1 MDVKPLLTFNKP
13 RKNKKRDDLNG
24 SGGKIQTPGISYQAN
39 KLFPKLDSLSHE
51 FSQYIELSNTPESMQ
66 PEKVLVIELAGDV
79 QSFAR
84 ALSKVAGFELLAHN
98 LVAERFEDE
107 HFYDLNK
114 KKQKKPV
121 KKNAYLT
128 MSNLAGLKKLRSMWG
143 KYVETKQI
151 EYGYSGLRDAF
162 LQCID
167 IRFWDTK
174 DRLESTRIL
183 DDWRERVEYAQHDMD
198 ELVSFEIELWFRSTE
213 AFRLQAESHIKHA
226 LEKAGGF
233 VSNTF
238 VHQGARYH
246 ALLGKIHISQVQE
259 VIDSGGA
266 ALELM
271 RCDEVMYF
279 RPLGQSMTPS
289 RNTDEDLSKVQKP
302 NLANYT
308 SDLNKTYKVALLD
321 GLPLSNHEALK
332 GRISI
337 DDPDD
342 FESRYTAPKEQVH
355 GTSMASLIIHG
366 DLNAPDEYPLSRLLY
381 VRPILVAGEADFKG
395 NSSERVPEDFLP
407 IELIHR
413 AVVRMKKGEA
423 GMPPSA
429 PEVRVVNLSI
439 GDPYRLFDSQMSPW
453 ARMIDWLSYEYD
465 LLFVVSAG
473 NMPHCLELEGVS
485 EAELRNLSPQE
496 LEVKAVQA
504 INKQRQERRMMS
516 PAEAINALTVRS
528 SHSDDYSGHLPPNI
542 IDVFQTENMFSPI
555 NPITLGKNR
564 SIKPEILMPGGRQV
578 YINQTYLLSADVK
591 LQPRSGN
598 QFGPGV
604 KTALPTSI
612 PGRINEYGYSAGT
625 SNAAALA
632 TRRLALLLET
642 IDEMREFGGTEAL
655 SGASDA
661 VILKALL
668 THGAGL
674 PAESK
679 DVVTR
684 ALKTRKN
691 SHLFKG
697 ELNQYFGFGLVNE
710 RRIHGCI
717 NSQATLLYTGKI
729 KSETSHDYFLPLP
742 TSLSAKTIN
751 RRLIVTVAW
760 LSPVNH
766 GHQDYREAQLWA
778 SSSHSQ
784 LNAKDNANHHHLMK
798 NGTVFHEV
806 RSGKKAASFV
816 QGDNLVVKVNCHA
829 RAGAKDLEVEYALVV
844 TLDTTDTNL
853 RIYDEVKQGLVMQVQ
868 QSV

>member
-13 RKNKKRDDLNG
+13 QKNEKRDDLNG
-24 SGGKIQTPGISYQAN
+24 SAGKIQTPAISYQVN
-39 KLFPKLDSLSHE
+39 KLFPKLDSLSRD
-51 FSQYIELSNTPESMQ
+51 FSRYVELSNTPESMQ

-84 ALSKVAGFELLAHN
+84 ALSKVSGFEVLAHN
-98 LVAERFEDE
+98 LVAERFENE
-107 HFYDLNK
+107 HFYELDK
-114 KKQKKPV
+114 RKHKKPV
-121 KKNAYLT
+121 RKNAYLT

-151 EYGYSGLRDAF
+151 DHGYSGLRDAF

-174 DRLESTRIL
+174 DRLESTHIL
-183 DDWRERVEYAQHDMD
+183 EDWRERLEYSQHDLD
-198 ELVSFEIELWFRSTE
+198 ELVPFEIELWFRSTE
-213 AFRLQAESHIKHA
+213 SHRLRAESHIKQA

-238 VHQGARYH
+238 VHEGAKYH
-246 ALLGKIHISQVQE
+246 ALLGKIHISRVHE
-259 VIDSGGA
+259 VIHSGGTK
-266 ALELM
+266 LELM

-279 RPLGQSMTPS
+279 RPLGQSMTPA
-289 RNTDEDLSKVQKP
+289 RRVDEDLSKVQKP
-302 NLANYT
+302 LFANYT
-308 SDLNKTYKVALLD
+308 PDFNNAYKVALLD

-332 GRISI
+332 GRVSI

-342 FESRYTAPKEQVH
+342 FESRYTSPKDQVH

-366 DLNAPDEYPLSRLLY
+366 DLNATNEYPLSSLLY
-381 VRPILVAGEADFKG
+381 IRPILVAGEPDFNG
-395 NSSERVPEDFLP
+395 NSAERVPEDFLP

-413 AVVRMKKGEA
+413 AVVRMKEGEA
-423 GMPPSA
+423 GTPPSA
-429 PEVRVVNLSI
+429 PEVKIVNLSI

-453 ARMIDWLSYEYD
+453 ARMIDWLSYKYD

-473 NMPHCLELEGVS
+473 NMPHCLDLEGVS
-485 EAELRNLSPQE
+485 EAELRNLSIQE

-516 PAEAINALTVRS
+516 PAEAVNALTVRS

-591 LQPRSGN
+591 LKPRQGY

-612 PGRINEYGYSAGT
+612 PGRINGYGYSAGT

-632 TRRLALLLET
+632 TRRLALLLES
-642 IDEMREFGGTEAL
+642 IQGIREFGGAEAL
-655 SGASDA
+655 SSAPDA
-661 VILKALL
+661 VILKALMV
-668 THGAGL
+668 HGAEFPEASSNVL
-674 PAESK
+674 AK
-679 DVVTR
+679 
-684 ALKTRKN
+684 ALKNEKN
-691 SHLFKG
+691 KHLFKA

-710 RRIHGCI
+710 KRVHGCMS
-717 NSQATLLYTGKI
+717 NQATLLYTGRI
-729 KSETSHDYFLPLP
+729 KQETSQDYFLPLP
-742 TSLSAKTIN
+742 PSLSAKAIN
-751 RRLIVTVAW
+751 RRLIVTIAW
-760 LSPVNH
+760 FSPVNH

-778 SSSHSQ
+778 KPAHQ
-784 LNAKDNANHHHLMK
+784 TINAKDNANYHHLMK

-806 RSGKKAASFV
+806 RTGNKASAFV
-816 QGDNLVVKVNCHA
+816 QGDSLRIKVNCHA

-844 TLDTTDTNL
+844 TLDTPDTSIK
-853 RIYDEVKQGLVMQVQ
+853 IYDEVKQGLMLQVQ
-868 QSV
+868 QSA